1 MSTDSGHCKKI
12 CSSGRTRCIGTQRR
26 RASKQLLLQLQGQR
40 IASADVPVQAPLVV
54 SAGLGAAVNAIIKS
68 RGRPLGLLQWRVPVF
83 VICCEEDLLNAVGG
97 QSCSAA
103 AQGWIA
109 SCRIAEVLLM
119 SFGEYELS

>member
-26 RASKQLLLQLQGQR
+26 HASKQLLLQLQGQQR
-40 IASADVPVQAPLVV
+40 IASADLPVQAPLVV

-68 RGRPLGLLQWRVPVF
+68 RGRPLGLRQWRVPVF

-97 QSCSAA
+97 RSWSAA

-109 SCRIAEVLLM
+109 SCRIAEVLM
-119 SFGEYELS
+119 SIGEYEFS